1 MSTRI
6 TERTRTQERDA
17 QRAVIRL
24 WREVPS
30 PSRADRHE
38 ERTEEAVPDHRG
50 DSLVQTTQTGAPCR
64 RKMTTKSQVIG
75 LVYTDGWARQEHRER
90 SRHDRRAQTQV
101 LEEAKSTTIPRPT
114 LSRGENLPGRRETA
128 TAMQLLPDGTIQRRG
143 TTMVLI
149 NGPTMMIHDG
159 LGTDGSTDGV
169 QLGADHP
176 VPATMI
182 GAEHHGGRRHP
193 VPAQEGPRGAWC
205 LV

>member
-1 MSTRI
+1 
-6 TERTRTQERDA
+6 
-17 QRAVIRL
+17 
-24 WREVPS
+24 
-30 PSRADRHE
+30 
-38 ERTEEAVPDHRG
+38 
-50 DSLVQTTQTGAPCR
+50 
-64 RKMTTKSQVIG
+64 
-75 LVYTDGWARQEHRER
+75 
-90 SRHDRRAQTQV
+90 
-101 LEEAKSTTIPRPT
+101 
-114 LSRGENLPGRRETA
+114 
-128 TAMQLLPDGTIQRRG
+128 MQLLPGGTIQRRG

-205 LV
+205 LVQMKKS